1 MPRHDPRVDAYI
13 AAAAPFARP
22 VLAVLRERV
31 HRACADIEEDIKWGM
46 PAFMHG
52 GRLLA
57 SMGAF
62 KAHATFAFRL
72 GEAVTGPHAAGAM
85 GQFGRLRD
93 VADLPGEARMAE
105 WVRRAVTLAGSG
117 ATRARA
123 TPRAMPATPPGFAAA
138 LAADPATSAAFE
150 AMSPSCRRE
159 YVEWIAEARREETRA
174 RRTAQALEWIA
185 EGKPRNWKYAAR

>member
-22 VLAVLRERV
+22 VLGSLRERV
-31 HRACADIEEDIKWGM
+31 HAACPDIEEAIKWGM
-46 PAFMHG
+46 PAFLHR

-72 GEAVTGPHAAGAM
+72 GEAVTGPHVEGAM

-93 VADLPGEARMAE
+93 VADLPDEARMAG
-105 WVRRAVTLAGSG
+105 WVRRAVELAGSG
-117 ATRARA
+117 AAPTARA
-123 TPRAMPATPPGFAAA
+123 ARPVPPTPPEFAAA
-138 LAADPATSAAFE
+138 LAADAAARAAFD
-150 AMSPSCRRE
+150 AMTPGCRRE
-159 YVEWIAEARREETRA
+159 YIAWIAEARRDDTRA
-174 RRTAQALEWIA
+174 RRIAQALEWIA
-185 EGKPRNWKYAAR
+185 QGKPRNWKYVAR